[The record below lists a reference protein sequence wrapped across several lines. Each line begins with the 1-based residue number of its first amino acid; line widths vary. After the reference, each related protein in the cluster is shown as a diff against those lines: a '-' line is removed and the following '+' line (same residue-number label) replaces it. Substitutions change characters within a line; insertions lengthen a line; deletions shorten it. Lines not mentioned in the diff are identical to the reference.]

1 MIGSKRLD
9 QTLRKRVKMK
19 VAKSVIK
26 DGNEKSCAKITR
38 NFKMI
43 VEYDGTAYCGWQ
55 RQENG
60 LTIQQ
65 VLEDAIGLITGEKV
79 TVIGSGRTD
88 AGVHALNQ
96 VAHFKSGSVLLLNN
110 IYRGLNS
117 VLPPDIVVKKME
129 EVSGEFHAQ
138 HDVVSKVYFYK
149 ICNQPLSP
157 ALGRN
162 YFWHIRFPL
171 DLQKMR
177 KAAKYLIGT
186 HDFSCFCATGTQV
199 KDRVRTI
206 MDIKINICDDGLI
219 EITVE
224 SRGFLKYMVRNI
236 IGTLVDVGRGKRMP
250 EEMKLI
256 IESRNR
262 KIAGVTAPAC
272 GLFLKEVKY

>member
-1 MIGSKRLD
+1 M
-9 QTLRKRVKMK
+9 
-19 VAKSVIK
+19 
-26 DGNEKSCAKITR
+26 R

-65 VLEDAIGLITGEKV
+65 VLEEAIQLITGEKV

-96 VAHFKSGSVLLLNN
+96 VAHFKSCSRLPVIN
-110 IYRGLNS
+110 IYRGMNS
-117 VLPPDIVVKKME
+117 VLPPDIVVKELE
-129 EVSGEFHAQ
+129 EVTDDFHAQ
-138 HDVVSKVYFYK
+138 HDVKSKVYVYK
-149 ICNQPLSP
+149 ICNQRLRPV
-157 ALGRN
+157 LGRN
-162 YFWHIRFPL
+162 YFWFIRFPL
-171 DLQKMR
+171 DLERMR
-177 KAAKYLIGT
+177 KAAQFLIGT
-186 HDFSCFCATGTQV
+186 HDFSCFCATGTHV
-199 KDRVRTI
+199 KDRVRTVI
-206 MDIKINICDDGLI
+206 DMEIKAGDEGLI

-224 SRGFLKYMVRNI
+224 AHGFLKYMVRNI
-236 IGTLVDVGRGKRMP
+236 IGTLVEVGRGKRKP
-250 EEMKLI
+250 EEMKVI